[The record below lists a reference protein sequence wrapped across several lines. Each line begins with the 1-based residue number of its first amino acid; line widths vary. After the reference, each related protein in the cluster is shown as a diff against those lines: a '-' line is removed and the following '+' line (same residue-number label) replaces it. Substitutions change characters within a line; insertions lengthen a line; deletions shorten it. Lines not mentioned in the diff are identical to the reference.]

1 MGRKVTHSLGIEGKI
16 YGTVFVTCDEDE
28 HHPEKLFEDREIE
41 WNTDSIEWLRVVD
54 ADIIDAWDEEEEER
68 QE

>member
-1 MGRKVTHSLGIEGKI
+1 MGRKVTHALGVEGKV

-28 HHPEKLFEDREIE
+28 HHPEKLVEDSEIE
-41 WNTDSIEWLRVVD
+41 WRMDEVEWVVVD
-54 ADIIDAWDEEEEER
+54 GDIIEAWDEEDEEG

>member
-1 MGRKVTHSLGIEGKI
+1 MGRKVTHALGVEGKV

-28 HHPEKLFEDREIE
+28 HHPEKLVEDSEIE
-41 WNTDSIEWLRVVD
+41 WRMDEVEWVVVD
-54 ADIIDAWDEEEEER
+54 GDIIESWDEEDEEG